1 MTSTLPVW
9 RQLVLIVAAS
19 TILLPLRLVS
29 AQSAQVSPDTVTI
42 EARRARE
49 LQRQINQFVYGVAT
63 TYMHD
68 SLERWNTPMCP
79 LVAGLPRERGE
90 FVLARVSQ
98 IARDS
103 HVPLGTEH
111 CKPNLYIVISD
122 SPDHLLDRWSRRDK
136 RMFNTCNGMGYVND
150 FMHSRQPIRVY
161 YNAKFSSGNGNRD
174 PSSLDLDGLR
184 FDFAATGGC
193 VAAGSGDT
201 NLSYGAVQ
209 QLTSVIIVVDS
220 RRITNINIG
229 QLADYVAMV
238 GLAQVHLSPDTGTA
252 PTILS
257 LFREPEPQIQG
268 LSPWDAA
275 FLQGLYTT
283 SQSSTLQVVMI
294 KRRMFE
300 KISGKPGQ

>member
-1 MTSTLPVW
+1 MISTVPVW
-9 RQLVLIVAAS
+9 RRLVLVVAVS
-19 TILLPLRLVS
+19 TTVLPLRLLS

-42 EARRARE
+42 QARRERE
-49 LQRQINQFVYGVAT
+49 LKQQISQFVYGVAT
-63 TYMHD
+63 SYMHD

-79 LVAGLPRERGE
+79 LVAGLPRDRGE

-98 IARDS
+98 IARDA

-111 CKPNLYIVISD
+111 CRPNLYIVISD
-122 SPDHLLDRWSRRDK
+122 GPDHLLERWSRRDK
-136 RMFNTCNGMGYVND
+136 QMFNICNGMGYVNE
-150 FMHSRQPIRVY
+150 FMHSRQPIRAY
-161 YNAKFSSGNGNRD
+161 YNAKFSSGDGNRD
-174 PSSLDLDGLR
+174 PSSLDLEGLH
-184 FDFAATGGC
+184 FDFSATGGC

-220 RRITNINIG
+220 RRISNINMG

-238 GLAQVHLSPDTGTA
+238 GLAQVRLSPDTGTA

-257 LFREPEPQIQG
+257 IFRDQEPHVQG

-275 FLQGLYTT
+275 FLQGLYST
-283 SQSSTLQVVMI
+283 SQSSTLEVVMI

-300 KISGKPGQ
+300 KINGR